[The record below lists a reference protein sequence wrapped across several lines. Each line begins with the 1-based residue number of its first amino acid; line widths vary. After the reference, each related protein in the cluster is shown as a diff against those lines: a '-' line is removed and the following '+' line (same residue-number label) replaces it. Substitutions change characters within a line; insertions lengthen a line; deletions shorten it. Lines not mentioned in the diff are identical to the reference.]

1 MKRNAFPV
9 FAALAVFSILCVLPA
24 TAQNKA
30 PDQKPGEVVYIAYPV
45 AIAIDGK
52 FDDWAGIPNQ
62 KFDTGTKKSP
72 ISTQSRVMDFAVAA
86 DETNLY
92 VYMHSVDAKIIAG
105 KHGKD
110 YYNEDSMEFFFN
122 LSGNLAT
129 KQYLPG
135 IFQICV
141 SALNIGKPASAEMAI
156 FGTQSTTVKVVG
168 QAVKTADGWAFEA
181 AVPLGK
187 LKPEHGLTIGFQAQ
201 GNGTSSVDR
210 DAKLIWSKA
219 DKNDAS
225 WQDPSVFGKAVFFKV
240 GSTDVPPAK

>member
-9 FAALAVFSILCVLPA
+9 FAALAVFSTLCVLPS
-24 TAQNKA
+24 TAQSKA

-62 KFDTGTKKSP
+62 KVDTGNKISP
-72 ISTQSRVMDFAVAA
+72 VANQSKVFDFSVAA

-105 KHGKD
+105 KHGTD
-110 YYNEDSMEFFFN
+110 YWNEDSMEFFVN
-122 LSGNLAT
+122 LSGKAAT
-129 KQYLPG
+129 KQYLTG

-141 SALNIGKPASAEMAI
+141 SALNIGKPASGQMAI
-156 FGTQSTTVKVVG
+156 FGTQSTTVKVLG

-187 LKPEHGLTIGFQAQ
+187 IKPAHGLTIGFQAQ
-201 GNGTSSVDR
+201 ANGATEQDR

-225 WQDPSVFGKAVFFKV
+225 WQDPSVFGKAVFFKI
-240 GSTDVPPAK
+240 GSADVPVAK